1 MTDGARNMI
10 NKRAFLRRKFIPKW
24 TPEASGNVCGRR
36 SATEGGKYVFL
47 RPPGRQKNEEK
58 LLGGYRV
65 DFERERRGDD
75 AGMARGLRWP
85 RPPGEAQLSMKTN

>member
-1 MTDGARNMI
+1 MTDGTRKKI
-10 NKRAFLRRKFIPKW
+10 NKRVVLRRKVVSEW

-36 SATEGGKYVFL
+36 SVTEGGKNVFL

-65 DFERERRGDD
+65 DFERERRGDG
-75 AGMARGLRWP
+75 AGMARG
-85 RPPGEAQLSMKTN
+85 